1 MHSVSHPVRR
11 LATAVISL
19 GLATIVAT
27 GTVLAG
33 TPVTAGW
40 RDHGYAGGAFR
51 PASDKPESKLWYTDE
66 GGGNVQWWGGMFR
79 FSTSPPLSEF
89 RIYKLTGTDHSTWS
103 PTTTIVDRRDNT
115 HGDYLWDETAN
126 TLYVASVA
134 MPNTTSPF
142 AVPATPDDVRIFR
155 YTYSSATDT
164 YTQIGGS
171 LSYRAIAGTGSTA
184 SPAYR
189 GGAWSVTLDKDSTGR
204 LWVVLAQNKQVLY
217 SFSDD
222 NGQTWTAA
230 AQLPSQGS
238 NTINVGTMSHSDIAS
253 VIAFGNGSK
262 NTVGVMWSDQDNLPA
277 NTNNGYYFSTIAAGD
292 DPTVGANWSTDKLPA
307 PAGISTAIYS
317 DNHINMKATS
327 DGTLYMVGK
336 SRTDTVDCATLKT
349 RMLTPLYR
357 RTAGGTWDAPRLV
370 GTAGDCETRPQLAI
384 SEELNTIYVFLT
396 APNGGGVI
404 YRKSAPL
411 SGPNAFDFR
420 GPADEIVKR
429 GVTFIKSSTDTL
441 IDDASTTKQEVTSA
455 SGIAVIANNLINRAG
470 TNLKFYLHNYMDLPA
485 SDSTAPTGSVLI
497 NGGAA
502 TTSNANVV
510 MSVPASDNA
519 GGSGLSLVRI
529 SNDSTVDGNGR
540 LNGADATTYTY
551 TNPIAWTMTA
561 GLGTR
566 TVYVQWRDAAGNWSG
581 VSSDDILVTA
591 DTTPPNPTAAVNY
604 TLFGSGRYGIPV
616 RITWPAAT
624 DNVGGSG
631 VKGYMVLKSV
641 NGGPDQ
647 VVTPLI
653 TTTGISLDLPNSAL
667 TYRICVRT
675 IDNADNQSV
684 RRCSVPFTTVSVS
697 ESSAA
702 MHFTGTWALSTSPVY
717 VGGKAKVSSRANS
730 TATVSFRG
738 NRVGWYARMGPAYGS
753 AKVYIDGHFVK
764 TVNMHATVN
773 ADRKLVFTKAWSTV
787 GSHSI
792 RIVVSGTAG
801 HPKVVV
807 DQIFY
812 LR

>member
-11 LATAVISL
+11 LATVLTSI
-19 GLATIVAT
+19 GLAALVAT

-51 PASDKPESKLWYTDE
+51 PASDKPESKLWYTQE
-66 GGGNVQWWGGMFR
+66 APGVVQWWGGMFR

-89 RIYKLTGTDHSTWS
+89 RIYKLSSDKSTWS

-126 TLYVASVA
+126 TLYVASVG

-155 YTYSSATDT
+155 YTYSAASDT

-184 SPAYR
+184 SPAFR
-189 GGAWSVTLDKDSTGR
+189 GGAWSVSIDKDSTGR
-204 LWVVLAQNKQVLY
+204 LWVVLTQAHEVR
-217 SFSDD
+217 FSTSTD
-222 NGQTWTAA
+222 NGETWTPI
-230 AQLPSQGS
+230 AQLPTQGS
-238 NTINVGTMSHSDIAS
+238 NTINVGTMSDTDIAS

-277 NTNNGYYFSTIAAGD
+277 ATNNGYYFSTIAAGD
-292 DPTVGANWSTDKLPA
+292 DPTVGANWSTDKLPN
-307 PAGISTAIYS
+307 GGLGNIYA

-336 SRTDTVDCATLKT
+336 ANTDTVNCATLKT
-349 RMLTPLYR
+349 RLLTPLYR
-357 RTAGGTWDAPRLV
+357 RTAGGVWDAPRLV

-411 SGPNAFDFR
+411 TGPNAFDFR
-420 GPADEIVKR
+420 GPADELVKR
-429 GVTFIKSSTDTL
+429 GVTFIKSSTETL

-455 SGIAVIANNLINRAG
+455 SGIAVIANNLLNKAG

-485 SDSTAPTGSVLI
+485 SDSIAPSGSVAI
-497 NGGAA
+497 NGGAP
-502 TTSNANVV
+502 TTSNQNVV
-510 MSVPASDNA
+510 MSVPATDT

-529 SNDSTVDGNGR
+529 SNDSSVDGNGR
-540 LNGADATTYTY
+540 LNGADATSYTY

-561 GLGTR
+561 GLGTK
-566 TVYVQWRDAAGNWSG
+566 TVYVQWRDAAGNWSV
-581 VSSDDILVTA
+581 VSSDDILVTTDA
-591 DTTPPNPTAAVNY
+591 TPPNPTASVNHL
-604 TLFGSGRYGIPV
+604 LFGSGRFGIPV
-616 RITWPAAT
+616 RLAWPAAT

-631 VKGYMVLKSV
+631 VKGYQVTKSV
-641 NGGPDQ
+641 NGAPLQ
-647 VVTPLI
+647 VVTPLVAA
-653 TTTGISLDLPNSAL
+653 TGISLDLPNSAI
-667 TYRICVRT
+667 TYKFCVAT
-675 IDNADNQSV
+675 VDNADNLSA
-684 RRCSVPFTTVSVS
+684 RRCSATFKTVSVS

-702 MHFTGTWALSTSPVY
+702 MHFTGTWALSNSAVY
-717 VGGKAKVSSRANS
+717 VGGKA
-730 TATVSFRG
+730 
-738 NRVGWYARMGPAYGS
+738 
-753 AKVYIDGHFVK
+753 
-764 TVNMHATVN
+764 
-773 ADRKLVFTKAWSTV
+773 
-787 GSHSI
+787 
-792 RIVVSGTAG
+792 
-801 HPKVVV
+801 
-807 DQIFY
+807 
-812 LR
+812 

>member
-1 MHSVSHPVRR
+1 MHSVSHPARR
-11 LATAVISL
+11 LATILISL
-19 GLATIVAT
+19 GLAAIVAT

-89 RIYKLTGTDHSTWS
+89 RIYKLSSDKSTWS

-115 HGDYLWDETAN
+115 HGDYLWDEASN

-134 MPNTTSPF
+134 MPNTSSPF

-155 YTYSSATDT
+155 YTYSAASDT
-164 YTQIGGS
+164 WTQIGGS
-171 LSYRAIAGTGSTA
+171 LSYRAILGTGSTA
-184 SPAYR
+184 SPAFR
-189 GGAWSVTLDKDSTGR
+189 GGAWSVSIDKDSSGR
-204 LWVVLAQNKQVLY
+204 LWVVLTQAHEVRY

-230 AQLPSQGS
+230 AQLPTQGS
-238 NTINVGTMSHSDIAS
+238 NTINVGAMSDSDIAS

-262 NTVGVMWSDQDNLPA
+262 NTVGVMWSDQDDLPA
-277 NTNNGYYFSTIAAGD
+277 ATNNGYYFSTIAAGA
-292 DPTVGANWSTDKLPA
+292 DPTVGGNWSTDKLPN
-307 PAGISTAIYS
+307 GGLGNIYA

-327 DGTLYMVGK
+327 DGAVYMVGK
-336 SRTDTVDCATLKT
+336 ANTDTVNCATLKT
-349 RMLTPLYR
+349 RLLTPLYR
-357 RTAGGTWDAPRLV
+357 RTTGGTWDAPRLV

-411 SGPNAFDFR
+411 SGPDAFDFR

-429 GVTFIKSSTDTL
+429 GVTFIKSSSETL

-455 SGIAVIANNLINRAG
+455 SGIAVIANNLLNKAG
-470 TNLKFYLHNYMDLPA
+470 TNLKFYLHGFMALPA
-485 SDSTAPTGSVLI
+485 SDSTPPSGSVAI

-502 TTSNANVV
+502 TTSNPNVV
-510 MSVPASDNA
+510 MSVPATDS
-519 GGSGLSLVRI
+519 GSGLSLVRI

-540 LNGADATTYTY
+540 LSGADATSYTY

-561 GLGTR
+561 GLGTK

-581 VSSDDILVTA
+581 VSSDDILVTT
-591 DTTPPNPTAAVNY
+591 DTTPPNATTAVNY
-604 TLFGSGRYGIPV
+604 TLFGSGRFGIPV

-631 VKGYMVLKSV
+631 VKEYLVRKIV
-641 NGGPDQ
+641 NGGLPQDVG
-647 VVTPLI
+647 VVPASAAP
-653 TTTGISLDLPNSAL
+653 GISLDLPNSAL
-667 TYRICVRT
+667 TYRICVYT
-675 IDNADNQSV
+675 YDNGNNHSGP
-684 RRCSVPFTTVSVS
+684 RCSVPFTTVSVS

-702 MHFTGTWALSTSPVY
+702 MHFTGTWALSNSAVY

-764 TVNMHATVN
+764 TVNMNAAVI
-773 ADRKLVFTKAWSTV
+773 ADRKLVFTKAWSTI
-787 GSHSI
+787 GNHSI
-792 RIVVSGTAG
+792 RIVVSGTSG

>member
-1 MHSVSHPVRR
+1 MHSVSHPARR
-11 LATAVISL
+11 LATVLISL
-19 GLATIVAT
+19 GLAAIVAT

-89 RIYKLTGTDHSTWS
+89 RIYKLSPDKSTWS
-103 PTTTIVDRRDNT
+103 PTTTIVDRRDAT
-115 HGDYLWDETAN
+115 HGDYLWDEASN
-126 TLYVASVA
+126 TLYVASVG
-134 MPNTTSPF
+134 MPNASSPF
-142 AVPATPDDVRIFR
+142 AVPPTPDDVRIFR
-155 YTYSSATDT
+155 YTYSAATDT

-171 LSYRAIAGTGSTA
+171 LSYRAILGTGSTA
-184 SPAYR
+184 SPAFR
-189 GGAWSVTLDKDSTGR
+189 GGAWSVTIDKDSTGR
-204 LWVVLAQNKQVLY
+204 LWVVLAQAHEVRY
-217 SFSDD
+217 STSDD
-222 NGQTWTAA
+222 NGQTWTPV
-230 AQLPSQGS
+230 AQLPTQGS
-238 NTINVGTMSHSDIAS
+238 NTINVSDMSNSDIAA

-277 NTNNGYYFSTIAAGD
+277 ATNNGYYFSTIAAGD
-292 DPTVGANWSTDKLPA
+292 DPTVGANWSTAKLPN
-307 PAGISTAIYS
+307 GGLGNIYA

-336 SRTDTVDCATLKT
+336 ANTDTINCATLKT
-349 RMLTPLYR
+349 RLLTPLYR

-429 GVTFIKSSTDTL
+429 GVTFIKSSTETL

-455 SGIAVIANNLINRAG
+455 SGIAVIANNLKNRAG
-470 TNLKFYLHNYMDLPA
+470 TNLKYYLHGYMALPA
-485 SDSTAPTGSVLI
+485 SDSTPPSGSVAI

-502 TTSNANVV
+502 TTSNTNVV
-510 MSVPASDNA
+510 MSVPATDS
-519 GGSGLSLVRI
+519 GSGLSLVRI

-540 LNGADATTYTY
+540 LSGADATSYTY

-561 GLGTR
+561 GLGTK

-591 DTTPPNPTAAVNY
+591 DTTAPNPTSAVNY
-604 TLFGSGRYGIPV
+604 TLFGSGRFGIPV

-647 VVTPLI
+647 VVAPLI

-667 TYRICVRT
+667 TYRICIRT

-684 RRCSVPFTTVSVS
+684 RRCSATFKTVSVS
-697 ESSAA
+697 ESSTA
-702 MHFTGTWALSTSPVY
+702 MHFTGTWALSTSAVY
-717 VGGKAKVSSRANS
+717 VGGKAKVSSKANS

-764 TVNMHATVN
+764 TVNMHATVI
-773 ADRKLVFTKAWSTV
+773 ADRKLVFTKAWSTI
-787 GSHSI
+787 GNHSI
-792 RIVVSGTAG
+792 RIVVSGTSG

>member
-11 LATAVISL
+11 LATILISL
-19 GLATIVAT
+19 GLAAIVAT
-27 GTVLAG
+27 STVLAG

-89 RIYKLTGTDHSTWS
+89 RIYKLSSDKSTWS

-115 HGDYLWDETAN
+115 HGDYLWDEATN

-155 YTYSSATDT
+155 YTYDSGTDT

-171 LSYRAIAGTGSTA
+171 LSYRAILGTGSTA
-184 SPAYR
+184 SPAFR
-189 GGAWSVTLDKDSTGR
+189 GGAWSVTIDKDSTGR
-204 LWVVLAQNKQVLY
+204 LWVVLAQAHEVRY
-217 SFSDD
+217 STSDD
-222 NGQTWTAA
+222 NGQTWTTA
-230 AQLPSQGS
+230 AQLPTQGS
-238 NTINVGTMSHSDIAS
+238 NTINVGAMSDSDIAS

-277 NTNNGYYFSTIAAGD
+277 ATNNGYYFSTIAAGD
-292 DPTVGANWSTDKLPA
+292 DPTVGANWSTDKLPN
-307 PAGISTAIYS
+307 GGLGNIYA

-336 SRTDTVDCATLKT
+336 ANTDTVNCATLKT
-349 RMLTPLYR
+349 RLLTPLYR
-357 RTAGGTWDAPRLV
+357 RTAGGAWDAPRLV

-429 GVTFIKSSTDTL
+429 GVTFIKSTSDTL

-455 SGIAVIANNLINRAG
+455 SGIAVIANNLLNRAG

-485 SDSTAPTGSVLI
+485 SDSTAPAGTVAI

-502 TTSNANVV
+502 TTSNQNVV
-510 MSVPASDNA
+510 MSVPASRLGQRPEPRPDLERL
-519 GGSGLSLVRI
+519 GRRWQRTPQRRRCHDLHVHEPDRVDHDRGPRHQDGLRPVARCGRQLVR
-529 SNDSTVDGNGR
+529 R
-540 LNGADATTYTY
+540 F
-551 TNPIAWTMTA
+551 
-561 GLGTR
+561 
-566 TVYVQWRDAAGNWSG
+566 Q
-581 VSSDDILVTA
+581 
-591 DTTPPNPTAAVNY
+591 
-604 TLFGSGRYGIPV
+604 
-616 RITWPAAT
+616 
-624 DNVGGSG
+624 
-631 VKGYMVLKSV
+631 
-641 NGGPDQ
+641 
-647 VVTPLI
+647 
-653 TTTGISLDLPNSAL
+653 
-667 TYRICVRT
+667 
-675 IDNADNQSV
+675 
-684 RRCSVPFTTVSVS
+684 
-697 ESSAA
+697 
-702 MHFTGTWALSTSPVY
+702 
-717 VGGKAKVSSRANS
+717 
-730 TATVSFRG
+730 
-738 NRVGWYARMGPAYGS
+738 
-753 AKVYIDGHFVK
+753 
-764 TVNMHATVN
+764 
-773 ADRKLVFTKAWSTV
+773 
-787 GSHSI
+787 
-792 RIVVSGTAG
+792 
-801 HPKVVV
+801 
-807 DQIFY
+807 
-812 LR
+812 